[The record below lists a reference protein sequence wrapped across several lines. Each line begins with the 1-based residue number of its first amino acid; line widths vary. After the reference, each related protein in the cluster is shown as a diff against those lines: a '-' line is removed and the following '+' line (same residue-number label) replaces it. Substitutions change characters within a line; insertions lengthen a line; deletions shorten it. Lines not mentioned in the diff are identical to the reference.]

1 MKKLL
6 KGASL
11 AAVAAVATVGMSGST
26 ILAQAATE
34 TNSKV
39 YQAQLAQLNSSGDSG
54 TVTVKMVDG
63 NTVTVSIKTTG
74 VSPNLPHAQHLHIG
88 GQGVC
93 PAPSASGADKFLNS
107 VEGIPSYGP
116 VKVALTTNGAVDEK
130 SGLAVDRF
138 PVANAQGVVNYER
151 TFDLPAGTTIEQV
164 SKAVV
169 VQHGISELFGD
180 KAKYDGEMKS
190 SLDPKLPL
198 EATIP
203 ASCGALTA
211 APVGGAG
218 AGAGS
223 TSGIENQAAFV
234 AAAITLG
241 AAVVLLV
248 GGRSLAAKRK

>member
-1 MKKLL
+1 MNKLL
-6 KGASL
+6 KGAAL
-11 AAVAAVATVGMSGST
+11 AAVAVVGTVSMSGST
-26 ILAQAATE
+26 GLVQAATE
-34 TNSKV
+34 VNSKV
-39 YQAQLAQLNSSGDSG
+39 YQTQLTQLNSSGDSG
-54 TVTVKMVDG
+54 TATVRMVDD
-63 NTVTVSIKTTG
+63 NTVTVSVNTTG

-93 PAPSASGADKFLNS
+93 PAPSASGDDKFLTS
-107 VEGIPSYGP
+107 AEGVPSYGE
-116 VKVALTTNGAVDEK
+116 VRVSLTTTGAVDAK

-138 PVANAQGVVNYER
+138 PVANAQGVINYER
-151 TFDLPAGTTIEQV
+151 TFDLPAGTTMEEV
-164 SKAVV
+164 STAVV

-180 KAKYDGEMKS
+180 KAKYDGDMKS

-234 AAAITLG
+234 VAALSLG
-241 AAVVLLV
+241 AAVVLL
-248 GGRSLAAKRK
+248 GGRSLTAKRQ